1 MQEAKTIARPYT
13 KAIFEIASGT
23 GKLEEW
29 EKFIVL
35 LGDVV
40 DNPDFKSIEL
50 GAMAGALDLSDF
62 LINFISEIY
71 GELLEEQKNFIR
83 VMVENK
89 RIAITNSIKI
99 LFEQLVRETKG
110 IDIAHVFT
118 RFPLSDEQEQ
128 LMQKKLTDKF
138 GKKCD
143 LKVVTD
149 PSVIGGVIVKIG
161 DSVIDLSLE
170 GRLKAFAKAM
180 A

>member
-13 KAIFEIASGT
+13 TAIFEIAT
-23 GKLEEW
+23 ETEQLEEW
-29 EKFIVL
+29 EKFIDL
-35 LGDVV
+35 LSDVV
-40 DNPDFKSIEL
+40 DNPNFKSVEL
-50 GAMAGALDLSDF
+50 GAVAGALDLSDF
-62 LINFISEIY
+62 LIDFISEIY
-71 GELLEEQKNFIR
+71 RELSEKQKNFIR
-83 VMVENK
+83 VVVENK
-89 RIAITNSIKI
+89 RISTISNIKT